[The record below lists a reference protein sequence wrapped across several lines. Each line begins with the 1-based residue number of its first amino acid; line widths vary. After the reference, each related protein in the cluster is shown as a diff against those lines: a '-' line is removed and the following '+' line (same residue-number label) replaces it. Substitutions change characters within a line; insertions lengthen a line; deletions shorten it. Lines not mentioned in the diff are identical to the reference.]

1 MAQGRMGWR
10 WQYVRQLRSVAGRMD
25 KYQCDRQ
32 VRRHSSLPEAINTWR
47 ITRNPKWPNAG
58 RWYWWN
64 LDANYGIRRR
74 GEVDTLSCKAFFNPD
89 NWLCISLR
97 SAPRSLASERQYYPG
112 FVRKELQNKVISEKR
127 KERLTC
133 HGSSTDVVRRDGG
146 MAKWDARIALGGSA
160 NGGGKRRVAAV
171 VLSEEGSASKEGLY
185 TAGKYGR
192 VWLQFPQSISLGC
205 WPAAQLIDPNSSI
218 SLSAS
223 IFSARYI

>member
-74 GEVDTLSCKAFFNPD
+74 GEVDTLTCKAFFNPD

-112 FVRKELQNKVISEKR
+112 FVRKELQNKVISADGEKEGEADMPWVFHR
-127 KERLTC
+127 R
-133 HGSSTDVVRRDGG
+133 SS
-146 MAKWDARIALGGSA
+146 
-160 NGGGKRRVAAV
+160 KRRGHGEVRCEDR
-171 VLSEEGSASKEGLY
+171 LGW
-185 TAGKYGR
+185 KY
-192 VWLQFPQSISLGC
+192 
-205 WPAAQLIDPNSSI
+205 
-218 SLSAS
+218 
-223 IFSARYI
+223 